1 MVMEKSRKVRIYMNR
16 KRLKRVAAMMMAVV
30 LTVCAATPTGSF
42 AFASDVD
49 AQGSTAHET
58 VAEKIREP
66 ELYNST
72 IRKELEAVEIATA
85 ADIIVA
91 AGYGFEVEHDFEGIS
106 YNESAVSISYYADRG
121 SFDGNKAGEYETYY
135 KVVPVSGKEP
145 YLICRTISVRE
156 PEAAETP
163 SASPD
168 SGEDGDGEDD
178 LEPGEVPDLAAGEM
192 PELTTEHPVTFRLT
206 SEAVMM
212 AASLRSAPASG
223 KSDGK
228 DSMKVSNN
236 GYAKFCGH
244 SIGVKY
250 ISETGDYYHH
260 LVYCLDMNKNTTSG
274 TVSSSGSTS
283 KIKPTITYCLV
294 NGARKLNGTC
304 NNSKYSSGS
313 ATQDYFITSAAIHVL
328 NGEVGL
334 SYYNNGS
341 STYSKIASL
350 VADAKKHGDD
360 YADNGLTKSVS
371 YSISPK
377 KSEWKDMGD
386 GLYRSADK
394 FVRTKKGTITNVK
407 YTITG
412 APAGLTVGEIK
423 TDSSDIED
431 KNDLKKYDI
440 CVAQTDASKE
450 SSNFYLFCN
459 AEALKKIQEKKAT
472 IKVKAKAYADE
483 KGGRKWTPTV
493 VSQQKITFLEEFNVK
508 SDEATVKVTTDYKL
522 GKFELFKTDKL
533 THRPVSGAKYYLYE
547 DQDCDDLFCKLSV
560 TDSKGLGATD
570 VEVLTQDTYYLK
582 EVLEPDGYQKDE
594 TVYPVGLEYF
604 TLYDANGKVTK
615 QGKQMSVKEIPDKV
629 GVLVHKTDSDSGNIV
644 PGAGFA
650 IFKDAGC
657 TQRVLVEG
665 SSGAEVPVFYYDTDL
680 DMAASEKFV
689 KEQETYY
696 VKEVVV
702 PDGYRDDGTVYNVSP
717 VYGAFEKVDATN
729 TPIRCDVSAIKED
742 KETGLE
748 KNGDAKLSGAL
759 YGLYAAEEIKYP
771 DGRAVVTYAG
781 ADNITSTKGTE
792 FVSTGNPANKD
803 ALLATVRTDA
813 EYSFDFG
820 NLYYGNYYIKE
831 IEASEGYLLDGTAYP
846 VNFREAENIH
856 QDISL
861 TSKVTET
868 VKKQPFEIIKVSTDG
883 DNNEMEKI
891 AGAEFTVKLKSDIA
905 VDGWDAAKTY
915 DVFTTDDKGY
925 ARSKELP
932 YGTYLVKETK
942 VPSELYKTDDFEVVV
957 TEDSREPQVWKV
969 LNDAPFKAYIR
980 IVKRD
985 AESGKTA
992 AISGAIFKIK
1002 DVNKDAYVE
1011 QKVGDKKVSE
1021 FTTDETG
1028 MVTTPLMLK
1037 YGSYAVEEIT
1047 APEGYL
1053 IAKDSF
1059 PFTVTK
1065 EGAVKV
1071 EEDADG
1077 DPVVEVVAENTPVKG
1092 SITIHKT
1099 GEVLVRTEYETIID
1113 RILSRL
1119 TGSERGVRF
1128 IYEEQNLSGAVFHVV
1143 AEESVYTPDHQK
1155 GEDGERQ
1162 PAIIGGIP
1170 AVKGAVVAT
1179 LTTDGNGEAKIEGL
1193 PLGRYQIVEVNPPEG
1208 FALCEE
1214 AQSVELSYADQN
1226 TEIVYGAADFV
1237 NARVKTEL
1245 SLVKTDS
1252 EATHPVSGAV
1262 YGIYAAEDIVKVNGG
1277 ELKPAQAASGSGADA
1292 DGSGAASGG
1301 ALTVDRSDTIT
1312 DIVAGKNKSRVAA
1325 EDKKITESET
1335 EETAVS
1341 GKTDGSEETDNSEE
1355 MDDSEEAD
1363 DSEPADA
1370 SPMGD
1375 DSGEKDNP
1383 ATEETQ
1389 TTEST
1394 QTPETESDKAEKP
1407 KGDLLI
1413 ASGSLVGVAETDENG
1428 KAVFDAD
1435 LPLGKYVVK
1444 ELEAPAGYLPD
1455 ETEYPVDFSYQG
1467 PEVAK
1472 IAKELEVKDTP
1483 LIVEVSKTDIT
1494 TGKEL
1499 EGATLEIIDS
1509 DGNTYATW
1517 KTDGKPYRLEA
1528 IPAGDYTLRETASPY
1543 GYLIAGEVEFTV
1555 EEVKNEDGSPVIQK
1569 VAMSDERVKGKI
1581 QLYKTDSRTGK
1592 PIKGVE
1598 FELRDKS
1605 GKTLA
1610 KLVTDK
1616 VGYAETELL
1625 DICTYDK
1632 AGNFK
1637 EDIPYYIVETKAAD
1651 GYILDDTPHEVLLQ
1665 YDDSATETVVYT
1677 LKLKNKPSKPRLPQT
1692 GGDYHPWMI
1701 ALAGG
1706 VLAGTGVY
1714 LYRRKRRRI

>member
-1 MVMEKSRKVRIYMNR
+1 MKK

-30 LTVCAATPTGSF
+30 LTVCAATPAGSF
-42 AFASDVD
+42 AFASSAD
-49 AQGSTAHET
+49 AQSET
-58 VAEKIREP
+58 VGKAVTEENKEP
-66 ELYNST
+66 ELYDST
-72 IRKELEAVEIATA
+72 LRKELEAVEVATA
-85 ADIIVA
+85 VDIVVA
-91 AGYGFEVEHDFEGIS
+91 AGYGFDVEQDFEGIS
-106 YNESAVSISYYADRG
+106 YNENAVSVSYYADKG
-121 SFDGNKAGEYETYY
+121 SFDGDKAGKYETYY
-135 KVVPVSGKEP
+135 KIVPISGKEP

-156 PEAAETP
+156 PETAKIANV
-163 SASPD
+163 SSD
-168 SGEDGDGEDD
+168 SGKTGDGED
-178 LEPGEVPDLAAGEM
+178 EPGEAEVPDLAEGEM
-192 PELTTEHPVTFRLT
+192 PELTTDNPVTFKLT

-212 AASLRSAPASG
+212 AASFDVATTRAS
-223 KSDGK
+223 SK

-236 GYAKFCGH
+236 GYAAFCGRRM
-244 SIGVKY
+244 GVKY
-250 ISETGDYYHH
+250 ISESGKYHNH
-260 LVYCLDMNKNTTSG
+260 LVYCLDMNKNTTNG
-274 TVSSSGSTS
+274 TVSSSTSTS

-294 NGARKLNGTC
+294 NGARELNGKC
-304 NNSKYSSGS
+304 HNDKYSSGN
-313 ATQDYFITSAAIHVL
+313 AKEDYFITGASIHVL

-341 STYSKIASL
+341 STYKKIASM
-350 VADAKKHGDD
+350 VEDAKKHGDD
-360 YADNGLTKSVS
+360 YAANGLTKSVT
-371 YSISPK
+371 YSILPK

-394 FVRTKKGTITNVK
+394 FVRTKTGAITDVK

-423 TDSSDIED
+423 TDSSEIED
-431 KNDLKKYDI
+431 ENDLKKYDI

-459 AEALKKIQEKKAT
+459 EEALKKIQEQKAT
-472 IKVKAKAYADE
+472 IKVTGKAYSDE

-493 VSQQKITFLEEFNVK
+493 VSQQKITFLEDFNVK
-508 SDEATVKVTTDYKL
+508 SDEATVKVTSEYKL
-522 GKFELFKTDKL
+522 GKFELFKTDKF
-533 THRPVSGAKYYLYE
+533 THSPVADAKYYLYE
-547 DQDCDDLFCKLSV
+547 DKDCEDLFCKLSK
-560 TDSKGLGATD
+560 TNDEGLAATD

-594 TVYPVGLEYF
+594 TVYPIGLEYF
-604 TLYDANGKVTK
+604 TLYDGDGKVIQK
-615 QGKQMSVKEIPDKV
+615 GKQMSVDELPDKV
-629 GVLVHKTDSDSGNIV
+629 GVFVYKTDSDSGNIV

-650 IFKDAGC
+650 VFKDAGC
-657 TQRVLVEG
+657 TQRVLTEG
-665 SSGAEVPVFYYDTDL
+665 SSGAEVPVFYYDEDL

-696 VKEVVV
+696 VKEVVI
-702 PDGYRDDGTVYNVSP
+702 PDGYRDDGKVYNVAP
-717 VYGAFEKVDATN
+717 VYGAFEKVDVTN

-742 KETGLE
+742 KETGFE
-748 KNGDAKLSGAL
+748 KDGDAKLSGAL

-781 ADNITSTKGTE
+781 ADNITSTKGTD
-792 FVSTGNPANKD
+792 FVSTGNPADKD

-831 IEASEGYLLDGTAYP
+831 IEASEGYLLDETAYP
-846 VNFREAENIH
+846 VNFKEAENTH

-861 TSKVTET
+861 DCKVVET
-868 VKKQPFEIIKVSTDG
+868 AKKQPFEIIKVSTDG
-883 DNNEMEKI
+883 DSNETEKI

-915 DVFTTDDKGY
+915 DVLTTDEKGY

-957 TEDSREPQVWKV
+957 TEDSREPQVWRI

-980 IVKRD
+980 IVKKD
-985 AESGKTA
+985 AESGKTVLL
-992 AISGAIFKIK
+992 SGVTFKIK
-1002 DVNKDAYVE
+1002 NVETDTFVE
-1011 QKVGDKKVSE
+1011 QKVGDKKISE
-1021 FTTDETG
+1021 FITDETG
-1028 MVTTPLMLK
+1028 TVTTPLMLK
-1037 YGSYAVEEIT
+1037 HGSYAVEEIT
-1047 APEGYL
+1047 APDGYL
-1053 IAKDSF
+1053 IAGDNF

-1065 EGAVKV
+1065 DGAVKV
-1071 EEDADG
+1071 EEDIDG
-1077 DPVVEVVAENTPVKG
+1077 DPVIEVVAENTQVKG
-1092 SITIHKT
+1092 SITIHKK
-1099 GEVLVRTEYETIID
+1099 GEVLAGTEYETIID
-1113 RILSRL
+1113 RILSKL
-1119 TGSERGVRF
+1119 TGSERGVHF
-1128 IYEEQNLSGAVFHVV
+1128 IYEEQNLSGAVFNVI
-1143 AEESVYTPDHQK
+1143 AEETVYTPDYQK

-1162 PAIIGGIP
+1162 PAIINGIP

-1179 LTTDGNGEAKIEGL
+1179 LTTDGNGEAKIDGL
-1193 PLGRYQIVEVNPPEG
+1193 PLGKYQIIEVNPPEG

-1214 AQSVELSYADQN
+1214 PQSVELSYADQN

-1237 NARVKTEL
+1237 NARVKTQI

-1252 EATHPVSGAV
+1252 ETTYPVSGAV

-1277 ELKPAQAASGSGADA
+1277 ELKPAQAASSAAEA
-1292 DGSGAASGG
+1292 DGSTAGGGAVNSGSINNSAINSTEESAVASGN
-1301 ALTVDRSDTIT
+1301 AVTENT
-1312 DIVAGKNKSRVAA
+1312 DNEMEEEAA
-1325 EDKKITESET
+1325 ENETETDASGDIEDVVDDDKEK
-1335 EETAVS
+1335 EETAQPS
-1341 GKTDGSEETDNSEE
+1341 GTE
-1355 MDDSEEAD
+1355 
-1363 DSEPADA
+1363 
-1370 SPMGD
+1370 
-1375 DSGEKDNP
+1375 SGE
-1383 ATEETQ
+1383 T
-1389 TTEST
+1389 
-1394 QTPETESDKAEKP
+1394 EKP
-1407 KGDLLI
+1407 KGEVLI
-1413 ASGSLVGVAETDENG
+1413 SSGSLVGVAETDENG

-1444 ELEAPAGYLPD
+1444 EIESPEGYLLD

-1467 PEVAK
+1467 PTVAT
-1472 IAKELEVKDTP
+1472 ITKELEVKDTP

-1509 DGNTYATW
+1509 DGKTYATW

-1528 IPAGDYTLRETASPY
+1528 IPAGNYTLRETASPY
-1543 GYLIAGEVEFTV
+1543 GYLIAGEVDFTV
-1555 EEVKNEDGSPVIQK
+1555 EEVRNDDGSPVIQK

-1581 QLYKTDSRTGK
+1581 LIYKTDSKTGK

-1598 FELRDKS
+1598 FELRDKT
-1605 GKTLA
+1605 GKVLA
-1610 KLVTDK
+1610 KLTTDK
-1616 VGYAETELL
+1616 LGYAETELL
-1625 DICTYDK
+1625 DICTYDE

-1677 LKLKNKPSKPRLPQT
+1677 LKLKNKPNKPRLPQT
-1692 GGDYHPWMI
+1692 GGNYHPWMI

-1706 VLAGTGVY
+1706 ALAGAGVY
-1714 LYRRKRRRI
+1714 FYRRKRRRKIYKTK

>member
-1 MVMEKSRKVRIYMNR
+1 MNR

-30 LTVCAATPTGSF
+30 LTVCAATPAGSF
-42 AFASDVD
+42 AFASGAD
-49 AQGSTAHET
+49 AQSNTAEEAVT
-58 VAEKIREP
+58 EENREP
-66 ELYNST
+66 ELYDST
-72 IRKELEAVEIATA
+72 LRKELEAVEVATA
-85 ADIIVA
+85 VDIVVA
-91 AGYGFEVEHDFEGIS
+91 AGYEFDVKNDFEGIS
-106 YNESAVSISYYADRG
+106 YNENAVSVSYYADRS
-121 SFDGNKAGEYETYY
+121 SFDGNETGEYETYY
-135 KVVPVSGKEP
+135 KVVPISGKEP

-156 PEAAETP
+156 PETAKTAD
-163 SASPD
+163 D
-168 SGEDGDGEDD
+168 SGKTEDGDDESGEA
-178 LEPGEVPDLAAGEM
+178 EVPDLAEGEM
-192 PELTTEHPVTFRLT
+192 PELTTDNPVTFRLT

-212 AASLRSAPASG
+212 AASFRAAPATG

-236 GYAKFCGH
+236 GYAKYCGH

-250 ISETGDYYHH
+250 ISESGDYYHH
-260 LVYCLDMNKNTTSG
+260 LVFCLDMNKNTTSG

-283 KIKPTITYCLV
+283 KIKPTVTYCLV

-304 NNSKYSSGS
+304 HNSKYSSGN

-328 NGEVGL
+328 NGEVRL

-341 STYSKIASL
+341 GTYNKIASL
-350 VADAKKHGDD
+350 VSDAKKHGDD
-360 YADNGLTKSVS
+360 YADNGLTKSVT

-394 FVRTKKGTITNVK
+394 FVRTKKGSITNVK

-412 APAGLTVGEIK
+412 VPAGLTVGEIK

-522 GKFELFKTDKL
+522 GKLELFKTDKF
-533 THRPVSGAKYYLYE
+533 THSPVAEAKYYLYE
-547 DQDCDDLFCKLSV
+547 DQDCDDLFCKLSK
-560 TDSKGLGATD
+560 TDAQGLGATEI
-570 VEVLTQDTYYLK
+570 EVLTQDTYYLK

-604 TLYDANGKVTK
+604 TLYDGNGKVIQ
-615 QGKQMSVKEIPDKV
+615 QGKQMPVEEIPDKV

-650 IFKDAGC
+650 VFQDAGC
-657 TQRVLVEG
+657 TQRVLAEG
-665 SSGAEVPVFYYDTDL
+665 SSGAEIPVFYYDEDL

-696 VKEVVV
+696 VKEVVI

-831 IEASEGYLLDGTAYP
+831 IEASEGYLLDETAYP

-883 DNNEMEKI
+883 DNNETEKI

-957 TEDSREPQVWKV
+957 TEDSREPQVWRV

-980 IVKRD
+980 IVKKD
-985 AESGKTA
+985 AESGKTVLL
-992 AISGAIFKIK
+992 SGATFKIK
-1002 DVNKDAYVE
+1002 NMKTDAYVE
-1011 QKVGDKKVSE
+1011 QKVGDKKISE

-1028 MVTTPLMLK
+1028 TVTTPLMLK

-1047 APEGYL
+1047 APDGYL
-1053 IAKDSF
+1053 IAGSSF

-1071 EEDADG
+1071 EEDIDG
-1077 DPVVEVVAENTPVKG
+1077 DPVIEVVAENTPVKG

-1143 AEESVYTPDHQK
+1143 AEENIYTPDHQK

-1162 PAIIGGIP
+1162 PAIIGGVP

-1179 LTTDGNGEAKIEGL
+1179 LTTDGKGEAKIGGL

-1208 FALCEE
+1208 FALCKE

-1292 DGSGAASGG
+1292 DSSATASGG
-1301 ALTVDRSDTIT
+1301 AVALDSSAAIT
-1312 DIVAGKNKSRVAA
+1312 ENKSSNTPDD
-1325 EDKKITESET
+1325 EEITESET
-1335 EETAVS
+1335 KETADS
-1341 GKTDGSEETDNSEE
+1341 GETDDSKE
-1355 MDDSEEAD
+1355 MDDSEKDDGAEA
-1363 DSEPADA
+1363 A
-1370 SPMGD
+1370 D
-1375 DSGEKDNP
+1375 DSGEADNP
-1383 ATEETQ
+1383 VSQETQ
-1389 TTEST
+1389 KPDGT
-1394 QTPETESDKAEKP
+1394 QPPETESGKADKP
-1407 KGDLLI
+1407 KGDVLI
-1413 ASGSLVGVAETDENG
+1413 TSGSLVGVAETDENG

-1444 ELEAPAGYLPD
+1444 EIESPEGYLLD

-1555 EEVKNEDGSPVIQK
+1555 EEVKNDDGSPVIQK

-1581 QLYKTDSRTGK
+1581 QLYKTDSKTGK

-1605 GKTLA
+1605 GRVLA
-1610 KLVTDK
+1610 KLTTDK

-1677 LKLKNKPSKPRLPQT
+1677 LKLKNKPNKPRLPQT
-1692 GGDYHPWMI
+1692 GGNYHPWMI

-1706 VLAGTGVY
+1706 VLIVAGVY
-1714 LYRRKRRRI
+1714 LYRRKRRMGR